1 MRVAK
6 RGTTAT
12 RMSWRCVS
20 LAITPLQV
28 LICSMQ
34 NPYQRPTLPYP
45 RRFWK
50 SIPASSQ
57 STPSPDGAQDR
68 DRKPE
73 HLRYLRCRLTR
84 LGGIALDRRDALQRL
99 GIHDDDITSMRRRR
113 SFGRSLE
120 EMFNDAEDE
129 EMARRLEERW
139 RFDQDDDPAVAP
151 EGAEEQDR
159 MLVDD
164 YDPRYLRH
172 MMTLLTEQDQQLINN
187 DATIYVMQDG
197 RPHAVTPFRISAMPV
212 GRKDTQN
219 VQRGYTNGISPLATS
234 RQMSGSV
241 PLPSVPNGMPISM
254 QAHMKGMQPP
264 TTIPHMRISGGNIRP
279 PATSNLIPVLPHQ
292 SSHQQSNADSS
303 PTLASSTSPTIHLST
318 DGDSA
323 KASCIPNGAPVING
337 STSNRGP
344 EDSAPPTTDVQTAT
358 GSPPR
363 QKADIQQPIS
373 LPLNGYHSPINGYAI
388 PNGAYMQAPRQPNG
402 LSPQATQNSRMALAQ
417 GQDPT
422 SAIQGTPGRQIQAYL
437 VPNGTHFNMQ
447 LGAGVNINLKPP
459 GRQWNGSP
467 MQQTPILGNGQDM
480 GGATVSSS
488 PHNSPGILPTR
499 TPSANG
505 NRAVGRPGIMGA
517 VQTSTGY
524 LVHGGQYPA
533 LSPSPRLQHNSPS
546 PLPNATVALPP
557 HQTPPRPPP
566 TPAMKMSSPSIQ
578 HQQPVPSS
586 QGGY

>member
-1 MRVAK
+1 
-6 RGTTAT
+6 
-12 RMSWRCVS
+12 
-20 LAITPLQV
+20 L
-28 LICSMQ
+28 
-34 NPYQRPTLPYP
+34 
-45 RRFWK
+45 
-50 SIPASSQ
+50 
-57 STPSPDGAQDR
+57 PDGVADA

-73 HLRYLRCRLTR
+73 HLRYLRCWLTH
-84 LGGIALDRRDALQRL
+84 LSGISLDRRDALHKL
-99 GIHDDDITSMRRRR
+99 GIRDDDITSMRRCRG
-113 SFGRSLE
+113 FGRSLE
-120 EMFNDAEDE
+120 EIFNNAEDE
-129 EMARRLEERW
+129 EMARRLQERW
-139 RFDQDDDPAVAP
+139 RFDQDDDPKVAP

-164 YDPRYLRH
+164 YDPKYLRH

-187 DATIYVMQDG
+187 DATIYVLQDG
-197 RPHAVTPFRISAMPV
+197 RPHAVTPFRIAATLSV
-212 GRKDTQN
+212 RKDTQN
-219 VQRGYTNGISPLATS
+219 SQRGFTNGISPLAAP
-234 RQMSGSV
+234 RQMSTSV

-264 TTIPHMRISGGNIRP
+264 ATIPHMRISGGNIRP
-279 PATSNLIPVLPHQ
+279 PATSNLAPILPPHQ
-292 SSHQQSNADSS
+292 STHQQSNADSS
-303 PTLASSTSPTIHLST
+303 PTPASGASPTLPLST
-318 DGDSA
+318 DGDA
-323 KASCIPNGAPVING
+323 VKASYIPNGAPVVNGPTSNG
-337 STSNRGP
+337 STQQIP
-344 EDSAPPTTDVQTAT
+344 EVGAPPTTGVQTAT

-363 QKADIQQPIS
+363 QKVDIQQPIS

-402 LSPQATQNSRMALAQ
+402 LSPQPTQNSRMALAP

-447 LGAGVNINLKPP
+447 LGAGINVNLKPPP

-467 MQQTPILGNGQDM
+467 MQQTPTLGNGQDV
-480 GGATVSSS
+480 GGATGLSS

-517 VQTSTGY
+517 VQTTTGH
-524 LVHGGQYPA
+524 LVHGGQYPT
-533 LSPSPRLQHNSPS
+533 LSLSPRLQHNSPS
-546 PLPNATVALPP
+546 PLPNATLALPP

-566 TPAMKMSSPSIQ
+566 TPAIKMSSPSIQ